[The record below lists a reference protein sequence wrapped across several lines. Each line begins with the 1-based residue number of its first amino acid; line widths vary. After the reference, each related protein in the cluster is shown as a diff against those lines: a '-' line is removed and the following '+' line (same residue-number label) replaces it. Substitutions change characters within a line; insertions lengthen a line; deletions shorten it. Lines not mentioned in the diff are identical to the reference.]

1 MRHKHI
7 PQRTCIGCRQVRSKL
22 EMIRVVRTPKEGVQ
36 IDRTGKKSGRGA
48 YLCPN
53 RSCWETALIKGWLA
67 HALKTT
73 LTAEEQSMLWAFVQS
88 LTQMEQE
95 REKCAAR

>member
-7 PQRTCIGCRQVRSKL
+7 PQRTCIGCRQVRSKR

-36 IDRTGKKSGRGA
+36 IDHTGKKSGRGA

-53 RSCWETALIKGWLA
+53 RTCWETALTKGRLA